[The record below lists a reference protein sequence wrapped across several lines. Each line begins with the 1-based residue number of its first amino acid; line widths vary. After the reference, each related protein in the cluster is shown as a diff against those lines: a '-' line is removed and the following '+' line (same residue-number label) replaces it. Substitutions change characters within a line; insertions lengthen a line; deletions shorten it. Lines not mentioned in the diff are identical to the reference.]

1 VRDFPTA
8 IAGYATRAVKSGR
21 RLCSSRRPCDPLCP
35 AAQAEHGFATV
46 SLPDH
51 ATLAENPIQEALID
65 NTQTPPDEQAAFRID
80 FPAWRGTHSER
91 NRSIIDEMMRGER
104 TQDLAEQFR
113 MSEGRV
119 SQLRRQFH
127 DDWQSFTGEKQPSGQ
142 RAPCQ

>member
-1 VRDFPTA
+1 M
-8 IAGYATRAVKSGR
+8 
-21 RLCSSRRPCDPLCP
+21 
-35 AAQAEHGFATV
+35 TV

-51 ATLAENPIQEALID
+51 ATLSESPIQEALID

-80 FPAWRGTHSER
+80 FPAWRGTHSDA

-127 DDWQSFTGEKQPSGQ
+127 DEWQSFTGEKQLSGQ
-142 RAPCQ
+142 RAP